1 MKDVRGA
8 VIMDGVGHLSWLHLH
23 QIHICEVIY
32 VESQCW
38 EEDTWSSSQDSVQDK
53 SGFRLRMETAL
64 LLKI

>member
-1 MKDVRGA
+1 MGLATCPGYISIKFTY
-8 VIMDGVGHLSWLHLH
+8 
-23 QIHICEVIY
+23 ICEVIY

-53 SGFRLRMETAL
+53 SGIRLRMETAL